1 MKFGKQTLRGLLVV
15 LIAFGDSNEEN
26 QWKIIFSSSILSVHT
41 SHTVIKKPVALLNSN
56 MQNADCVDWYQADI

>member
-1 MKFGKQTLRGLLVV
+1 M